1 MSFSDSIY
9 QYSLPAPSST
19 MMQDQQQIFFFYMMT
34 RRTFN
39 FTCRQGASTGTFLTK
54 KSIVCEMTSVV
65 TQAIVNLYRTA
76 TVIVKSA
83 NLRKQNNKVKELCW
97 YTQYDMNI
105 RVGRNWLKIM
115 SSGRQWYQR

>member
-1 MSFSDSIY
+1 
-9 QYSLPAPSST
+9 
-19 MMQDQQQIFFFYMMT
+19 MMT

-97 YTQYDMNI
+97 YTQYRTVTEQI
-105 RVGRNWLKIM
+105 
-115 SSGRQWYQR
+115 SSVLNTYLEIFLY